1 MAREAPDGADRVEIG
16 FVARAHGIRGELR
29 VHLHNPAST
38 ALDGAE
44 ALWVGEREY
53 AVESARPVAGAC
65 LVALAGIA
73 DRTAAEAL
81 RGRPVSVARDDIELD
96 EGEVLLADLVGCR
109 VELPDGSDWGTVS
122 ALEFGPQD
130 RLVIRQGA
138 IERLLPM
145 VDEFL
150 VEVDLEARRIVV
162 DPPADLPEDK
172 ARER

>member
-1 MAREAPDGADRVEIG
+1 MAREAPDTADRIEIG
-16 FVARAHGIRGELR
+16 IVARAHGIRGELR

-44 ALWVGEREY
+44 VLLVGDREY
-53 AVESARPVAGAC
+53 EIERARPVAGAY
-65 LVALAGIA
+65 LVALAGVV

-81 RGRPVSVARDDIELD
+81 RGRPVYVARDEIELD
-96 EGEVLLADLVGCR
+96 QGEVLLADLVGCR

-122 ALEFGPQD
+122 GLELGPQD
-130 RLVIRQGA
+130 RLVIRQGEV
-138 IERLLPM
+138 ERLLPV

-162 DPPADLPEDK
+162 DPPADLPEDP
-172 ARER
+172 RRGS